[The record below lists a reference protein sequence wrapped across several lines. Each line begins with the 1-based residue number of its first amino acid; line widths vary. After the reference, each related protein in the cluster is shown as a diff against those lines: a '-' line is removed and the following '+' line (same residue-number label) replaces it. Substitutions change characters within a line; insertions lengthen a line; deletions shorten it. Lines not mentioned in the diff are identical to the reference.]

1 MNVLGIRA
9 EKTHVTAVA
18 ANIVTH
24 CKLEYFKDNEIYE
37 KFYITC

>member
-24 CKLEYFKDNEIYE
+24 CKLVYLNDKEIYE
-37 KFYITC
+37 KFQITC